1 MTVVSF
7 GRPVN
12 FCLEAADRLA
22 EENIH
27 VDVLDMR
34 TIRPLDIDAV
44 IDSVKKTN
52 RLLVVDQSWPFAG
65 ISSEVITQIIE
76 HAFDHLDHQPV
87 RLNTEDVPT
96 PYAKNLEA
104 DYLPN
109 ADRIVEAVKANV
121 AN

>member
-1 MTVVSF
+1 
-7 GRPVN
+7 R
-12 FCLEAADRLA
+12 LLDRLA

-34 TIRPLDIDAV
+34 TIRPLDIDSV
-44 IDSVKKTN
+44 IESVKKTN